1 MTAEEQIQAEQKRTY
16 DNMSYAER
24 KIVTRTVEELDCCA

>member
-24 KIVTRTVEELDCCA
+24 KIVMNQISC